1 MMPVTD
7 LNAVKMGEEFLNLA
21 ESAETT
27 VDVWQQNPEVIA
39 WGIII
44 VIVLGIFLFL
54 LAFLFGML
62 KKRPF
67 RR

>member
-1 MMPVTD
+1 MPVTD